1 MYKYGY
7 PLLVMIISGI
17 IARLLNYFAVNGEIV
32 TIVLACCYFAFGLS
46 LYQRKRSNAWLSK
59 LIVAFLF
66 LFFVLW
72 DCGYIVLPQLKSLF
86 DFVGISG
93 FVVKMFYIYCGYIFF
108 D

>member
-17 IARLLNYFAVNGEIV
+17 ISRLMAYFGLSKEVVIIV
-32 TIVLACCYFAFGLS
+32 MACCYFAFGLS
-46 LYQRKRSNAWLSK
+46 LFQRKRSNAWVQK

-72 DCGYIVLPQLKSLF
+72 DCGYVVIPQLKSFF
-86 DFVGISG
+86 DFIGISG